1 MSEQFDR
8 PATILEGKR
17 STLSGRSARTA
28 FPGPRPARSAIASVA
43 LGLVLAGQAAHTEET
58 RELDDI
64 TVTGE
69 PRPSPEDDAS
79 RRAAFVTVINA
90 RDFDTEATDVA
101 ELLEKSVGVSVRRFG
116 GPGDPATASIRGS
129 SSEQVTVLLDGIP
142 LNRARAG
149 VVDLSN
155 VPLRI
160 VRRIEVYRS
169 FAPLRHRSAAIGGV
183 VNIVTRGAGGE
194 PVTEAALTYGAFNSY
209 ELNGTQAGR
218 AGPAD
223 YLVSANLAGSDGDF
237 EFKDDNGTRFETA
250 DDEVTDRQNNDFD
263 SWELFGSASLP
274 LGEAWQIEAFGEHY
288 EKDEGVPGISS
299 NQSRDARLDTRRDV
313 VNIRAVSDGLG
324 LPGASG
330 WFRVF
335 ALNEETHFRDPLGEI
350 GVGRQN
356 TIGENRAVGAEA
368 YADYFLGDDQ
378 IVSFLASA
386 QSERYDNE
394 DRLAGTTSQEQKRLI
409 YQVGLE
415 DQIFAWNDR
424 LSFEPQLLFVAI
436 DNDFGGPLDP
446 SGREASGEDDDYLS
460 YKLGARIELGQGWTA
475 KANAGRA
482 WRYPSLTE
490 LFGDRGTVTGNPDL
504 DAERSDK
511 WDVGLSYTLIE
522 SLPERTGINRLTVE
536 AAWFQ
541 SNSKDLILFEQNS
554 QRTVRPVNISEAD
567 THGIELAAAAT
578 LFGHLDLTAN
588 YSWIDSENTSDIP
601 FLNGNQLPGVPEQ
614 ELFLRADLYNDR
626 FRTWYEFT
634 AADDNYLDQANF
646 EKISDRRVH
655 SAGVSAAW
663 DESVIFTFEV
673 KNFTDERISDVLG
686 FPLPGRAWFGRA
698 VLKL

>member
-1 MSEQFDR
+1 MSHHSNRVASVPGGIRFALPERRKRGLSRR
-8 PATILEGKR
+8 PAVVT
-17 STLSGRSARTA
+17 SALTVLLLGLA
-28 FPGPRPARSAIASVA
+28 LPGPD
-43 LGLVLAGQAAHTEET
+43 AHTQEA

-64 TVTGE
+64 TVTGD
-69 PRPSPEDDAS
+69 PRPSLEDDAS
-79 RRAAFVTVINA
+79 RRAAFVTVIDASEFNA
-90 RDFDTEATDVA
+90 EATDVA

-142 LNRARAG
+142 LNRARTG

-169 FAPLRHRSAAIGGV
+169 FAPLRYRSTAIGGV

-194 PVTEAALTYGAFNSY
+194 PVTEAAVTYGAFNSY
-209 ELNGTQAGR
+209 ELNGTRAGR

-237 EFKDDNGTRFETA
+237 EFKDDNGTRFETS
-250 DDEVTDRQNNDFD
+250 DDEITDRENNDFD
-263 SWELFGSASLP
+263 SWELFGSAALP
-274 LGEAWQIEAFGEHY
+274 LGNGWRLEAFGEHY

-313 VNIRAVSDGLG
+313 VNVRAVSSDLG
-324 LPGASG
+324 LPGTSG
-330 WFRVF
+330 WLRLF
-335 ALNEETHFRDPLGEI
+335 ALDEETHFRDPQGEI
-350 GVGRQN
+350 GIGRQN
-356 TIGENRAVGAEA
+356 TVNDNRAAGAEA
-368 YADYFLGDDQ
+368 YADYFLGEHQ
-378 IVSFLASA
+378 IVSILASA
-386 QSERYDNE
+386 ESERYDNE
-394 DRLAGTTSQEQKRLI
+394 DRLAGTKSRDQKRLI

-415 DQIFAWNDR
+415 DQIFALGDR
-424 LSFEPQLLFVAI
+424 LTLEPQLLFVAI
-436 DNDFGGPLDP
+436 DNDFGGPVDP

-460 YKLGARIELGQGWTA
+460 YKVGARIDLGHGWTA

-490 LFGDRGTVTGNPDL
+490 LFGDRGTVTGNPGL
-504 DAERSDK
+504 DAERADK
-511 WDVGLSYTLIE
+511 WDVGLGYTRIDTL
-522 SLPERTGINRLTVE
+522 SQRFGISRLAVE

-541 SNSKDLILFEQNS
+541 SDSRDLILFEQNS
-554 QRTVRPVNISEAD
+554 QRTVRPVNISQAD
-567 THGIELAAAAT
+567 TRGIELAAAAT

-588 YSWIDSENTSDIP
+588 YAWIDSKNTSDIP
-601 FLNGNQLPGVPEQ
+601 FLNGNRLPGVPEQ
-614 ELFLRADLYNDR
+614 ELFLRADVYNDR
-626 FRTWYEFT
+626 FRGWYEFT

-646 EKISDRRVH
+646 EKVSDRRVH
-655 SAGVSAAW
+655 SAGVSATW
-663 DESVIFTFEV
+663 DRTVIFSFEV
-673 KNFTDERISDVLG
+673 KNLTDERISDVLG